1 MANQTEKNTIQNTVK
16 SFFND
21 FNKQT
26 IDATLGSSNTLLQKI
41 NEYYLDKLNPNSDNA
56 YVKQKSTDDLVV
68 DIKKTTYY
76 NIKTIYDKV
85 CGLKEDESKPLSE
98 NRIKNIEDLNK
109 LNITSLRNDLKL
121 FYNLSFSKEE
131 GYKAEMDNNTT
142 GSTYDLYQVF
152 QVLDRGN
159 NDIGTKVLADLGY
172 LYDNLYAEFTSKPIT
187 GQLDENRT
195 VSNLTKSSFQSIF
208 SGLAK
213 QSGFLFQQIPNY
225 LNLNSLIPKT
235 NANDIDD
242 IVNDMFGVNTNT
254 NVVGANYLK
263 ETRNV
268 AFGGLFGL
276 PGYLFQLGTTNSNLD
291 TQNKRVKNDYT
302 NSFSLDIGLDNNGE
316 IVTKNENAPDEIKNS
331 SITCF
336 AVDFANKNQQMFT
349 SVELDTTEFFDTEES
364 IRTWVDVTNN
374 VDQYLQ
380 TTNLFPVLEK
390 RSYSCTVTSLGNA
403 TIQPL
408 SYFYLRN
415 VPLFHGTYWITN
427 VSHKISPNTMM
438 TTFKGV
444 RQPIVSKNDVRKEL
458 LSLMRKKAD
467 ALLKAS
473 DKANTVITE
482 GLQPTSG
489 EIKIN
494 TTNNTPYG
502 SVIQE
507 RTDGNGYQEFD
518 AKTLIGSYIATI
530 SGSNNTELNKAIVA
544 TLYNQSKAYSNSEDH
559 SLIIRNI
566 KNIVIGKIRIGAEA
580 DDKRYCDEINTPSLS
595 KIYINSSYNSIG
607 ILSNLLDTI
616 ITASEYERLQLS
628 DTTKIFELSA
638 TKSGSDY
645 KFSLGNEI
653 TSIKADILP
662 INKTTLFFDHA
673 QPIRSD
679 DNWAGSEV
687 DNLIL
692 TTDNI
697 INGLSGKTINTTID
711 ISGIQ
716 IKYFGTYS
724 SSPDTGKNVTFY
736 SVNNGKIKWSDATKT
751 KYDVSTATTDDL
763 NQLSGDPNKDIKIFN
778 DGDFSLKLKYPDL
791 LSEVIKGESKDY
803 DDYNWYAENA
813 GGSTS
818 RSQKK
823 FPLFTKNLT
832 QYTINEILNFQ
843 RIDLTTN
850 QRRDTKPQ
858 RLFATGR
865 FQIVTDTLNEL
876 VTKNNFDKNSTYN
889 KETQDQLANYLVES
903 NPNLIKY
910 INGSVEDNEKNLNN
924 AALAV
929 AQIWAAVGVPYDT
942 KGRKINVKKDQSYYT
957 GDDNNKASISSDKI
971 KALLK
976 KERELF
982 GKPNR
987 IKQSNSGTNLTFS
1000 SGKGGE
1006 RKTIEN
1012 KSYDNGKMGNTL
1024 RAINNMK
1031 NYKGGIQ
1038 SDDGNIRL
1046 YTTASKALD
1055 QLIKA
1060 AEDDGITNIKINS
1073 AYRTYADQVRVWG
1086 ENCSNEIGTGK
1097 CIPKKGEGPA
1107 AIPGTS
1113 NHGFGLAVDF
1123 ANTTNLSKLT
1133 TSDPLYIWLAEN
1145 AKNYGF
1151 KRIEREAWH
1160 WEYFSLI

>member
-1 MANQTEKNTIQNTVK
+1 MANDIIIIKNTIK

-26 IDATLGSSNTLLQKI
+26 IDATLASSNTLLQKI

-131 GYKAEMDNNTT
+131 GYKAEMNNTIE
-142 GSTYDLYQVF
+142 STYDLYQVF

-172 LYDNLYAEFTSKPIT
+172 LYDNLYAEFTSKPII
-187 GQLDENRT
+187 GQLDENRS
-195 VSNLTKSSFQSIF
+195 VNNLTKASFQSIF

-235 NANDIDD
+235 NTNDIDD

-263 ETRNV
+263 ETKN
-268 AFGGLFGL
+268 AEFGGLFGV

-302 NSFSLDIGLDNNGE
+302 NSFSLDIGLNDSGE
-316 IVTKNENAPDEIKNS
+316 IITKDENAPDEIKNS
-331 SITCF
+331 TITCF

-380 TTNLFPVLEK
+380 TTNLFPILEK

-473 DKANTVITE
+473 DNANIVITE
-482 GLQPTSG
+482 GIQPTSG
-489 EIKIN
+489 EIKVNATN
-494 TTNNTPYG
+494 TTPYG
-502 SVIQE
+502 GIIQE
-507 RTDGNGYQEFD
+507 RRDGNGYQEFD
-518 AKTLIGSYIATI
+518 AKTLIGSYITTI
-530 SGSNNTELNKAIVA
+530 SGSNNTELNKNIVA

-559 SLIIRNI
+559 SLIIKNI
-566 KNIVIGKIRIGAEA
+566 KNIVIGKIKLAAVE
-580 DDKRYCDEINTPSLS
+580 DDKRYCDTINTPSIS
-595 KIYINSSYNSIG
+595 KMYSSSSYNNIG
-607 ILSNLLDTI
+607 VLSELLDTI
-616 ITASEYERLQLS
+616 ITASEYDRLQLT
-628 DTTKIFELSA
+628 DTTKIFELLA
-638 TKSGSDY
+638 TKSGADY
-645 KFSLGNEI
+645 KLSLGNEI
-653 TSIKADILP
+653 TTIKANTLP

-673 QPIRSD
+673 LPTKIND
-679 DNWAGSEV
+679 KWAGSAV

-716 IKYFGTYS
+716 IKSFGTYS
-724 SSPDTGKNVTFY
+724 SDTNKNVTFY
-736 SVNNGKIKWSDATKT
+736 SVNDGKINWSDATKT
-751 KYDVSTATTDDL
+751 QYNVSIATTDDL
-763 NQLSGDPNKDIKIFN
+763 NQLSNDPNAII
-778 DGDFSLKLKYPDL
+778 
-791 LSEVIKGESKDY
+791 
-803 DDYNWYAENA
+803 NA
-813 GGSTS
+813 
-818 RSQKK
+818 
-823 FPLFTKNLT
+823 KNT
-832 QYTINEILNFQ
+832 TANE
-843 RIDLTTN
+843 
-850 QRRDTKPQ
+850 
-858 RLFATGR
+858 
-865 FQIVTDTLNEL
+865 
-876 VTKNNFDKNSTYN
+876 
-889 KETQDQLANYLVES
+889 
-903 NPNLIKY
+903 
-910 INGSVEDNEKNLNN
+910 
-924 AALAV
+924 
-929 AQIWAAVGVPYDT
+929 
-942 KGRKINVKKDQSYYT
+942 RKIISRKMLVK
-957 GDDNNKASISSDKI
+957 N
-971 KALLK
+971 LLK
-976 KERELF
+976 KSGLSKVAVAGIMGNIHKETGGSFNPRSVN
-982 GKPNR
+982 GKD
-987 IKQSNSGTNLTFS
+987 TNLFPSVGLIQWNGRYTPP
-1000 SGKGGE
+1000 KPEGGTKDVNVIF
-1006 RKTIEN
+1006 KTIGTTVEEQINYLLTNYPDFNTYRKNVATEGDPSKAGYIFARDVEKCANCRSGEKVYFNDTQYNVSERSKFAKDYFNRFNDANDPLFWDNESNTFGDGVVSTTKIIEGKTYEN
-1012 KSYDNGKMGNTL
+1012 GNVDDNVL
-1024 RAINNMK
+1024 RAINNQGK
-1031 NYKGGIQ
+1031 YKGAIQ
-1038 SDDGNIRL
+1038 SDEGRIRL
-1046 YTTASKALD
+1046 YTKASIALD
-1055 QLIKA
+1055 QLIAA
-1060 AEDDGITNIKINS
+1060 AEKDGKTVKINS
-1073 AYRTYADQVRVWG
+1073 AYRTVEDQIRVWG
-1086 ENCSNEIGTGK
+1086 ENCSNNIGSGLCVRRKGK
-1097 CIPKKGEGPA
+1097 GSA

-1123 ANTTNLSKLT
+1123 ATENLKKIDE
-1133 TSDPLYIWLAEN
+1133 SDPLYKWLDYN
-1145 AKNYGF
+1145 AINYGF
-1151 KRIEREAWH
+1151 QRIQQESWH
-1160 WEYFSLI
+1160 WEYSSLVYNKKS

>member
-1 MANQTEKNTIQNTVK
+1 
-16 SFFND
+16 
-21 FNKQT
+21 
-26 IDATLGSSNTLLQKI
+26 
-41 NEYYLDKLNPNSDNA
+41 
-56 YVKQKSTDDLVV
+56 
-68 DIKKTTYY
+68 
-76 NIKTIYDKV
+76 
-85 CGLKEDESKPLSE
+85 
-98 NRIKNIEDLNK
+98 
-109 LNITSLRNDLKL
+109 
-121 FYNLSFSKEE
+121 
-131 GYKAEMDNNTT
+131 
-142 GSTYDLYQVF
+142 
-152 QVLDRGN
+152 
-159 NDIGTKVLADLGY
+159 
-172 LYDNLYAEFTSKPIT
+172 
-187 GQLDENRT
+187 
-195 VSNLTKSSFQSIF
+195 
-208 SGLAK
+208 
-213 QSGFLFQQIPNY
+213 
-225 LNLNSLIPKT
+225 
-235 NANDIDD
+235 
-242 IVNDMFGVNTNT
+242 
-254 NVVGANYLK
+254 
-263 ETRNV
+263 
-268 AFGGLFGL
+268 
-276 PGYLFQLGTTNSNLD
+276 
-291 TQNKRVKNDYT
+291 
-302 NSFSLDIGLDNNGE
+302 
-316 IVTKNENAPDEIKNS
+316 
-331 SITCF
+331 
-336 AVDFANKNQQMFT
+336 
-349 SVELDTTEFFDTEES
+349 
-364 IRTWVDVTNN
+364 
-374 VDQYLQ
+374 
-380 TTNLFPVLEK
+380 
-390 RSYSCTVTSLGNA
+390 
-403 TIQPL
+403 
-408 SYFYLRN
+408 
-415 VPLFHGTYWITN
+415 
-427 VSHKISPNTMM
+427 MM

-489 EIKIN
+489 EIKVN

-559 SLIIRNI
+559 SLIIINI

-736 SVNNGKIKWSDATKT
+736 SVNNGKIKWSNTTKT

-813 GGSTS
+813 SSTTS

-843 RIDLTTN
+843 RTDLTDRTG
-850 QRRDTKPQ
+850 KQ

-865 FQIVTDTLNEL
+865 FQIVTDTLNESINAL
-876 VTKNNFDKNSTYN
+876 KIDKNLTYN
-889 KETQDQLANYLVES
+889 KEIQDQIANYLVES
-903 NPNLIKY
+903 RPNLIKY
-910 INGSVEDNEKNLNN
+910 INGSSEDSETNLNS
-924 AALAV
+924 AALDV
-929 AQIWAAVGVPYDT
+929 AKIWAAVGVPYDM
-942 KGRKINVKKDQSYYT
+942 KGNKRNIKKDQSYYD
-957 GDDNNKASISSDKI
+957 GSGNNKASISSDKI
-971 KALLK
+971 KAGLK
-976 KERELF
+976 KERQLF

-1024 RAINNMK
+1024 RAINNMDT
-1031 NYKGGIQ
+1031 YKGDIA

-1055 QLIKA
+1055 RLIKA

-1073 AYRTYADQVRVWG
+1073 AYRTYDDQVRVWK
-1086 ENCSNEIGTGK
+1086 ENCSNEIGSGE
-1097 CIPKKGEGPA
+1097 CIPKKGKGSA
-1107 AIPGTS
+1107 AVPGTS

-1123 ANTTNLSKLT
+1123 ATSSLQRITTQDS
-1133 TSDPLYIWLAEN
+1133 LYIWLAEN

>member
-1 MANQTEKNTIQNTVK
+1 MANDIIIIKNTIK

-26 IDATLGSSNTLLQKI
+26 IDATLASSNTLLQKI

-121 FYNLSFSKEE
+121 FYNLSFSKED
-131 GYKAEMDNNTT
+131 GYKAEMNNTNE
-142 GSTYDLYQVF
+142 STYDLYQVF

-172 LYDNLYAEFTSKPIT
+172 LYDNLYAEFTSKPVI
-187 GQLDENRT
+187 GQLDENRS
-195 VSNLTKSSFQSIF
+195 VNNLTKSSFQSIF

-302 NSFSLDIGLDNNGE
+302 NSFSLDIGLDTNGQ

-349 SVELDTTEFFDTEES
+349 SIELDTTEFFDTEES

-473 DKANTVITE
+473 DNANTVITE
-482 GLQPTSG
+482 GIQPTSG
-489 EIKIN
+489 EIKVNATN
-494 TTNNTPYG
+494 TTPYG
-502 SVIQE
+502 GIIQE

-518 AKTLIGSYIATI
+518 AKTLIGSYITTI
-530 SGSNNTELNKAIVA
+530 SGSNNAELNKNIVA

-559 SLIIRNI
+559 SLIIKNI
-566 KNIVIGKIRIGAEA
+566 KNIVIGKIKLAA
-580 DDKRYCDEINTPSLS
+580 VDDDKRYCDTINTPSIS
-595 KIYINSSYNSIG
+595 KMYGSSSYNNIG
-607 ILSNLLDTI
+607 VLSELLDTI
-616 ITASEYERLQLS
+616 ITASEYDRLQLT
-628 DTTKIFELSA
+628 DTTKIFELLA
-638 TKSGSDY
+638 TKSGADY
-645 KFSLGNEI
+645 KLSLGNEI
-653 TSIKADILP
+653 TTIKANTLP

-673 QPIRSD
+673 LPTKI
-679 DNWAGSEV
+679 NNKWAGSEV

-716 IKYFGTYS
+716 IKSFGTYS
-724 SSPDTGKNVTFY
+724 SDTNKNVTFY
-736 SVNNGKIKWSDATKT
+736 SVNDGKIKWSDATKT
-751 KYDVSTATTDDL
+751 QYNVSIATTDDL
-763 NQLSGDPNKDIKIFN
+763 NQLSNDPNAII
-778 DGDFSLKLKYPDL
+778 
-791 LSEVIKGESKDY
+791 
-803 DDYNWYAENA
+803 NA
-813 GGSTS
+813 
-818 RSQKK
+818 
-823 FPLFTKNLT
+823 KNT
-832 QYTINEILNFQ
+832 TANE
-843 RIDLTTN
+843 
-850 QRRDTKPQ
+850 
-858 RLFATGR
+858 
-865 FQIVTDTLNEL
+865 
-876 VTKNNFDKNSTYN
+876 
-889 KETQDQLANYLVES
+889 
-903 NPNLIKY
+903 
-910 INGSVEDNEKNLNN
+910 
-924 AALAV
+924 
-929 AQIWAAVGVPYDT
+929 
-942 KGRKINVKKDQSYYT
+942 RKIISRKMLVK
-957 GDDNNKASISSDKI
+957 N
-971 KALLK
+971 LLK
-976 KERELF
+976 KSGLSKAAVAGVMGNIHKETGGLFNPRAVYGRDNNTFPSVGLIQWNGRYTPPKPTGGTKDVNVILKTIGTTVEEQINYLLTNYPDFNTYRKNVATEGDPSKAGYIFARDVEKCANCISGEEVYFNDTQYNVSERSKFAKDYFNRFNDANDPLF
-982 GKPNR
+982 WDNE
-987 IKQSNSGTNLTFS
+987 SNTFGNGVTS
-1000 SGKGGE
+1000 TT
-1006 RKTIEN
+1006 KTIEG
-1012 KSYDNGKMGNTL
+1012 KTYENGKLDDNVL
-1024 RAINNMK
+1024 RAINNQAK
-1031 NYKGGIQ
+1031 YKGSID
-1038 SDDGNIRL
+1038 SDEGRIRL
-1046 YTTASKALD
+1046 YPKVSIALD
-1055 QLIKA
+1055 KLIAA
-1060 AEDDGITNIKINS
+1060 AEKDGQDVKINS
-1073 AYRTYADQVRVWG
+1073 AYRTVEDQISVWG
-1086 ENCSNEIGTGK
+1086 ENCSNNIGSGTCVIRKGK
-1097 CIPKKGEGPA
+1097 ASA
-1107 AIPGTS
+1107 AVPGTS

-1123 ANTTNLSKLT
+1123 ATKNLKKIEE
-1133 TSDPLYIWLAEN
+1133 SDPLYKWLDAN
-1145 AKNYGF
+1145 ARDYGF
-1151 KRIEREAWH
+1151 QRIAQESWH
-1160 WEYFSLI
+1160 WEYFSLV